1 MTDTTNTP
9 EEQLAQLRGDLNE
22 LDQRLIETAANR
34 VETIKRIRALKA
46 KQGFSLFDRQRERE
60 VYERAQ
66 KSAKALHLDPQIAT
80 ALMQILVEA
89 SHHLQSEQSDQDKQ
103 DSKGPSRKIL
113 IVGGEGQMGRLF
125 ANAFRQRGHQIAI
138 LEKSDGVDRP
148 AAVNAAEIIIIS
160 VPMND
165 AVEVASQLAPYVRAD
180 AMLCDFNSLKQ
191 EICQVFHDRCNGEA
205 LGTHPMFGPTVRT
218 LRRQKVITCHV
229 RKGPLC
235 DWFTTELGRLG
246 LELTETTPEIHDR
259 MMAVVQVLTHFRTL
273 VMGRALSQT
282 GVPVEDSL
290 QFTSPIYR
298 LELAVVGRLFA
309 QDPELYAEIEMSNP
323 YGPEFRDRFLNAAKE
338 VDETIA
344 SGDRTAFTNLFKS
357 VATYFRG
364 FSEEA
369 MGLSDYL
376 IEALVSRP

>member
-9 EEQLAQLRGDLNE
+9 KQQLAQLRENLNK
-22 LDQRLIETAANR
+22 LDHRLIETAANR
-34 VETIKRIRALKA
+34 VETIKQIRALKA
-46 KQGFSLFDRQRERE
+46 KQGFSLFDRRRERE

-66 KSAKALHLDPQIAT
+66 EGAKALDLDPKIAT
-80 ALMQILVEA
+80 ALMQVLVEA
-89 SHHLQSEQSDQDKQ
+89 SHQLQSDDSEHQEQA
-103 DSKGPSRKIL
+103 SKTTSRRIL
-113 IVGGEGQMGRLF
+113 IVGGDGQMGRLF
-125 ANAFRQRGHQIAI
+125 ANAFRQRGHQISI
-138 LEKSDGVDRP
+138 LEKDDGIDRP
-148 AAVNAAEIIIIS
+148 AAVNAAEIVIIS

-165 AVEVASQLAPYVRAD
+165 AVEVVTQLAPYVRAD

-191 EICQVFHDRCNGEA
+191 DICQVYQAQCKGQA

-218 LRRQKVITCHV
+218 LRRQKVVTCHI

-246 LELTETTPEIHDR
+246 LELIETAPEIHDR

-323 YGPEFRDRFLNAAKE
+323 YGPEFRDHFLKAAKE
-338 VDETIA
+338 VEETIS
-344 SGDRTAFTNLFKS
+344 SGDRTAFTDLFES
-357 VATYFRG
+357 VATYFKG
-364 FSEEA
+364 FSEKT
-369 MGLSDYL
+369 Y
-376 IEALVSRP
+376 